1 MSFPA
6 SSAPAVAL
14 IGHRRRRRRLGR
26 SLDANPDRWI
36 VPLAVLL
43 GVSVIAH
50 GFGAEGADWSA
61 GSLVHNAGHWV
72 VMAVAMMLPTVRP
85 AARLAALGTLFSRR
99 RATVAWY
106 VAGFA
111 AVWAGFGLVAAGAG
125 AALPLRSGPA
135 GLWLPAAALV
145 AMAWQGSAFRRRA
158 MSRCSPT
165 PTLPL
170 RGWTA
175 NWRTIT
181 SGAGHGRRCLFTC
194 WASMLVM
201 VASPHPLLMGA
212 LLGIHA
218 YERRSGPDPFAEQRW
233 RAPAAAYGAIAG
245 AGAVI
250 FVLRV
255 L

>member
-72 VMAVAMMLPTVRP
+72 VMAVAMMLPTVHP

-111 AVWAGFGLVAAGAG
+111 AVWAGSASSPPGLARRCPCGADRPASG
-125 AALPLRSGPA
+125 SRRPPLS
-135 GLWLPAAALV
+135 
-145 AMAWQGSAFRRRA
+145 AWHGRGRR
-158 MSRCSPT
+158 
-165 PTLPL
+165 
-170 RGWTA
+170 
-175 NWRTIT
+175 
-181 SGAGHGRRCLFTC
+181 SGAG
-194 WASMLVM
+194 
-201 VASPHPLLMGA
+201 P
-212 LLGIHA
+212 
-218 YERRSGPDPFAEQRW
+218 
-233 RAPAAAYGAIAG
+233 
-245 AGAVI
+245 
-250 FVLRV
+250 
-255 L
+255 